1 MTYLPGLEKFR
12 VSNWNLVLTLFLG
25 GKYSSRAYIRG
36 GWVYGRKFVLVSSG
50 GYSREGIYWGFYIMA
65 YVRNSY
71 SKYACKRFNQWSLF
85 SFSLSFHVT
94 ANHKSINIKLMIA
107 LQKGPARVWQSI
119 LCISICISI
128 CILDPALSEGV
139 LCNQPC
145 PLVRVSVRCRSLN
158 ISDTFCCFFLIFS

>member
-1 MTYLPGLEKFR
+1 MTITYSPGLEKFR
-12 VSNWNLVLTLFLG
+12 VSNWNLVLILFLG
-25 GKYSSRAYIRG
+25 GRYSNRTYIRG
-36 GWVYGRKFVLVSSG
+36 GVSSG
-50 GYSREGIYWGFYIMA
+50 ACSREGIYWGFYIMA